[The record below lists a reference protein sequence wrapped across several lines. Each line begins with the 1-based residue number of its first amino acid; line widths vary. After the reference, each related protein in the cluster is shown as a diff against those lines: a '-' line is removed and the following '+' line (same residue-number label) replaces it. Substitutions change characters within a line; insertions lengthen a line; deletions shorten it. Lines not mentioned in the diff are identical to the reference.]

1 MFLLECSSHEKL
13 SLPTTLRSRERDSNT
28 PMVFLPF
35 LNCID
40 LTINRVDIPT
50 VLHKNWTLMFSLN
63 EGSSKGL
70 NI

>member
-1 MFLLECSSHEKL
+1 MFLLESSSHENL
-13 SLPTTLRSRERDSNT
+13 PLPTTIGSRESDSNT

-35 LNCID
+35 LKCTD
-40 LTINRVDIPT
+40 STINRVDTPT

-63 EGSSKGL
+63 EASRKGL

>member
-1 MFLLECSSHEKL
+1 MFLLESSSHEKL
-13 SLPTTLRSRERDSNT
+13 SLPTTIRSRESDSNT
-28 PMVFLPF
+28 PMVFLSF
-35 LNCID
+35 LKCID
-40 LTINRVDIPT
+40 LTINRMDTPT